1 MFEETEENKTELIS
15 ASTSIMALTRGE
27 IDSQVAT
34 ARAFPRSIAKFQKEA
49 EALACFDEETA
60 ASMRYCLKRGDKQI
74 EGGSIRLAEIAA
86 YAWGNLRAE
95 SNIESIDETHVTA
108 VGMVHDLERNVA
120 YRHRVKRKILDKY
133 GKRYSQDMIGT
144 TCNAACS
151 IALREAIFKAVPRVF
166 INQVYEKAKIVAIG
180 NAASLRERIARVVA
194 LFGQKG
200 VTEKQILIKLGRN
213 GLDEITLDDLGLLQ
227 GYRTSINDGDSTIEE
242 VFAEPELPTGATA
255 LNDKIKGKKAGKKAD
270 SEVKTETQ
278 EPNWKDVAKVAEE
291 GLNKMVDDV
300 VSGEE

>member
-1 MFEETEENKTELIS
+1 MLEETENSKAELVS
-15 ASTSIMALTRGE
+15 ASTAIMALTKGE
-27 IDSQVAT
+27 IDSQIAT

-49 EALACFDEETA
+49 EALACFDEDTA
-60 ASMRYCLKRGDKQI
+60 ATMRYCLEKGGKKI

-86 YAWGNLRAE
+86 YCWQNLRAE

-166 INQVYEKAKIVAIG
+166 INQIYEKAKVVAIG
-180 NAASLRERIARVVA
+180 NAASRKLRVERVVM

-213 GLDEITLDDLGLLQ
+213 GIDEITLDDLDLLQ
-227 GYRTSINDGDSTIEE
+227 GFRTSINDGDSTIEDI
-242 VFAEPELPTGATA
+242 FAEPEQPTGATA
-255 LNDKIKGKKAGKKAD
+255 LNEKIKGKKAGKKAD
-270 SEVKTETQ
+270 SEGKTDIP
-278 EPNWKDVAKVAEE
+278 EPNWDEVKKAAVEAELE
-291 GLNKMVDDV
+291 ALNN
-300 VSGEE
+300 SE